1 MTSPLPR
8 AMLDWKERS
17 MEEAA
22 TVRIHGA
29 ELTTV

>member
-1 MTSPLPR
+1 MTFPLPR
-8 AMLDWKERS
+8 TTLDWKVRS
-17 MEEAA
+17 MVEAA